1 MESGTIPR
9 MNLPRP
15 TAEAFR
21 SGLSQPLGELLDAW
35 QLRVPSAEADASTPP
50 LLVSAFEQL
59 FDVMERSESRD
70 DSGAQAPSVRPEAI
84 TEVGEYALEL
94 FEQSLQWSNRLDLP
108 GVFSAV
114 QTHIITL
121 ACWIARQGGQLLSLE
136 AVVDALA
143 RRANST
149 QDPGDLLLLYQAM
162 GDVLQASA
170 VAIQQDLEKSNPGR
184 PWRILHLNRAI
195 VATRTHQP
203 DLMEEAFADLTR
215 RLPEDAAGFFSQGM
229 EQMDLLNYP
238 PHVRAVMDRYYRKWS
253 VNRSLH

>member
-1 MESGTIPR
+1 MPR
-9 MNLPRP
+9 MKLPHA
-15 TAEAFR
+15 TADGLR
-21 SGLSQPLGELLDAW
+21 SGLSAPLGELLDAW
-35 QLRVPSAEADASTPP
+35 QQRAPSAQADSSTPP
-50 LLVSAFEQL
+50 LLVAAFEQL
-59 FDVMERSESRD
+59 FDVMARSESAD
-70 DSGAQAPSVRPEAI
+70 AAGAGAAGVRPEAI

-94 FEQSLQWSNRLDLP
+94 FDQALQWSNRLDLP
-108 GVFSAV
+108 EVFSAV
-114 QTHIITL
+114 QAHIIAM
-121 ACWIARQGGQLLSLE
+121 ACWIAGRGGQLLSLE

-149 QDPGDLLLLYQAM
+149 QDPGELLALYEAM
-162 GDVLQASA
+162 SAVLQATA
-170 VAIQQDLEKSNPGR
+170 ETIQQDLEKSNPGR

-215 RLPEDAAGFFSQGM
+215 RLPQDAAGFFSQGM